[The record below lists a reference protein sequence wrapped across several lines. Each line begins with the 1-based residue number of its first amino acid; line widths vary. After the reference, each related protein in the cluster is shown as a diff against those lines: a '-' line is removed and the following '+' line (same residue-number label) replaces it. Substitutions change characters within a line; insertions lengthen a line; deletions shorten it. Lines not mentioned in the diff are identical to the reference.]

1 MMNCEPEWIRGDKN
15 NPVGRVLVYGVNLDR
30 SWPVKYPGLAG
41 ALDIEGLL
49 KLTKRE
55 INEQAKEQFSEL
67 LKKLENI
74 IKEFAEKKG
83 LKSGSEVQ
91 FGIEQPII
99 PIILENPDDIDRYD
113 CDVLRSDVLGI
124 MHTHKMLDS
133 TVKLYL
139 ATYELWLSKGIKVDK
154 KYISKVPNFK
164 DIKPDEFKQHI
175 AQLVSMLMHEL
186 TNKGNTDRTFADLV
200 QLASGSSFMQDVH
213 NFYNLAST
221 EHPHKLDIMSLYM
234 QKIFAV
240 LDERYEEVPVLIR
253 KIDEIK

>member
-1 MMNCEPEWIRGDKN
+1 MMNCEPEWIRGDRN

-55 INEQAKEQFSEL
+55 INEQAKEQFSEN
-67 LKKLENI
+67 LKKLENT

-91 FGIEQPII
+91 FGIEHPII

-113 CDVLRSDVLGI
+113 CDVLKSDVLGI

-154 KYISKVPNFK
+154 KYVSKIPNFK
-164 DIKPDEFKQHI
+164 DIKPEEFKQHLTR
-175 AQLVSMLMHEL
+175 LVSRMMYEIA
-186 TNKGNTDRTFADLV
+186 TKESTDKTFTDLV

-213 NFYNLAST
+213 NFYALAGT
-221 EHPHKLDIMSLYM
+221 VHPRKQDIMSLYM
-234 QKIFAV
+234 QKVFAV
-240 LDERYEEVPVLIR
+240 LDEKYEEVPMLIK
-253 KIDEIK
+253 KIDDIK